1 MDITD
6 RLVLFMQHEGVTT
19 FQMNK
24 AAGLSRTLLA
34 KAIDNHQG
42 LSSSTIEKI
51 SHTYPN
57 LNIDWL
63 ITGRGE
69 MLMTDEPKKNLNKKS
84 AILPKDLESSIY
96 RQIVWHVLLQD
107 SYEETHT
114 RLIEIMEMLKNAA
127 EKASTLSEQLSR
139 IRQLIEAQYAMQA
152 QEHGLYELTL
162 KIAAGEDGKF
172 TPAQLKEKEEIT
184 QRIIKYIQK

>member
-69 MLMTDEPKKNLNKKS
+69 MLMTDEPKKNLNKKAQYFRKIS
-84 AILPKDLESSIY
+84 KAASIV
-96 RQIVWHVLLQD
+96 RLCGTFSCRTL
-107 SYEETHT
+107 TKKHT
-114 RLIEIMEMLKNAA
+114 RV
-127 EKASTLSEQLSR
+127 
-139 IRQLIEAQYAMQA
+139 
-152 QEHGLYELTL
+152 
-162 KIAAGEDGKF
+162 
-172 TPAQLKEKEEIT
+172 
-184 QRIIKYIQK
+184 